1 MARKGTRKPRIFST
15 LYSPIS
21 HLLKA
26 GKKSIG
32 AVTNAAKGVV
42 GKGLNGVN
50 GIGRAVTGEMND
62 AVHGLKRGFTRKG
75 GRRTNMRKNTRR
87 NRKNTRRNRRN
98 TRKNFVFI
106 STRQNE
112 LK

>member
-1 MARKGTRKPRIFST
+1 MARKGTRKSRIFST

-21 HLLKA
+21 HLIRA

-32 AVTNAAKGVV
+32 SVTNAAKGVV

-50 GIGRAVTGEMND
+50 GIGRAVTGEMNE

-75 GRRTNMRKNTRR
+75 GRRNRKSTRR
-87 NRKNTRRNRRN
+87 NRK
-98 TRKNFVFI
+98 
-106 STRQNE
+106 Q
-112 LK
+112 

>member
-1 MARKGTRKPRIFST
+1 MARKGTRKSRLFST
-15 LYSPIS
+15 IYSPLS

-26 GKKSIG
+26 GKKSVG

-50 GIGRAVTGEMND
+50 GIGRAVTSEMNE

-75 GRRTNMRKNTRR
+75 GRRNNMRKNTR
-87 NRKNTRRNRRN
+87 KNRRN
-98 TRKNFVFI
+98 SRKNW
-106 STRQNE
+106 
-112 LK
+112 